1 MQAQSDSD
9 NDDAV
14 LRQPA
19 APARISDDLMMEI
32 ARSRSY
38 YSQNQ
43 ALFALWQYTTHLRLR
58 GGGRWGYPEEHPMAY
73 SNLSLAIIAGGFW
86 LVFSGQ

>member
-1 MQAQSDSD
+1 MMMQFSD
-9 NDDAV
+9 N
-14 LRQPA
+14 LRLQRA
-19 APARISDDLMMEI
+19 SLMTQSDLMMEI

-86 LVFSGQ
+86 LAFSGQ